1 MILLLFL
8 LLLPPWNHRAVTP
21 QTTAVYAVWADT
33 GEPITAYNEKLPLN
47 PASNIK
53 LITSYCALKELK
65 PNFRFATKFYTD
77 TPLQNG
83 EINNLWVK
91 GEGDPS
97 MVNESLLAMVQNLKN
112 FGLRKINGDIY
123 IDASYFDAQDY
134 PGRQDNNERAYNA
147 TTSATSLNFNSVE
160 VQIDGKQAHLL
171 PETPYLKLNNR
182 LKIGGKRAQVMMS
195 TQPGKG
201 IEIVT
206 VSGRIPA
213 RAAPFSLYRNI
224 YRPPDFFG
232 HSLMAIFQQEGI
244 RVTGRVKMGT
254 AEGKTLFWKWESK
267 PLHEIVRDMNKFSN
281 NFIAEQLT
289 KFLGAKELGAPG
301 TTDKGVEVF
310 KNCLAKMGVDTKNL
324 SLENGSGL
332 SYNNQ
337 ATAEQLV
344 KVLSAGFRDP
354 QLREDFI
361 SSLSVG
367 GVDGTMKRR
376 HLPKE
381 LEGVLR
387 AKTGSLNGISTL
399 AGFVPAEKG
408 RFIAFA
414 ILMNKTKGNLQEL
427 HRIQD
432 AIVLDWIRL
441 REDR

>member
-1 MILLLFL
+1 MILLLL
-8 LLLPPWNHRAVTP
+8 LVLQQLHHRDITP
-21 QTTAVYAVWADT
+21 QATAVYAVWADT
-33 GEPITAYNEKLPLN
+33 GKPITAYNEKLPLN
-47 PASNIK
+47 PASNTK

-65 PNFRFATKFYTD
+65 PNFRFATRFYTD
-77 TPLQNG
+77 TTLHNG

-97 MVNESLLAMVQNLKN
+97 MVNESLLAMVQSLKN

-123 IDASYFDAQDY
+123 IDASYFDALDY

-147 TTSATSLNFNSVE
+147 TTSATPLNFNSAE
-160 VQIDGKQAHLL
+160 VQIDGNRAHLL
-171 PETPYLKLNNR
+171 PETPYLKLNNKLR
-182 LKIGGKRAQVMMS
+182 IGGKRARVMMNTRS
-195 TQPGKG
+195 GKSV
-201 IEIVT
+201 EIVT
-206 VSGRIPA
+206 VSGRVPA
-213 RAAPFSLYRNI
+213 RTAPFSLYRNI

-232 HSLMAIFQQEGI
+232 NSLLALFRQEGI
-244 RVTGRVKMGT
+244 AVTGRVKMGT
-254 AEGKTLFWKWESK
+254 AEGKTPFWKWESK
-267 PLHEIVRDMNKFSN
+267 PLNEIVRDMNKFSN

-289 KFLGAKELGAPG
+289 KFLGAKEFGAPG

-310 KNCLAKMGVDTKNL
+310 KNCLAKTGVDTKNL

-344 KVLSAGFRDP
+344 KVLTAGFRDP

-381 LEGVLR
+381 LEGVLL
-387 AKTGSLNGISTL
+387 AKTGSLNNISTL
-399 AGFVPAEKG
+399 AGFIPAEKG
-408 RFIAFA
+408 RVIAFA

-432 AIVLDWIRL
+432 AIVLDWMRL
-441 REDR
+441 RGDR